1 MVLFE
6 IFGSKKFDPNIHQS
20 APNCTI
26 LKKFLGWGKTP
37 NPPNKEHGFAMLR
50 MSLGDMQISKS
61 HKIIGPPSQTWG
73 RPCTPTNFNNTHFG
87 ALTPKF
93 SYKSYF
99 FL

>member
-37 NPPNKEHGFAMLR
+37 NPPNKEHGFATCRFPNLKK
-50 MSLGDMQISKS
+50 LLAPPPKPGDAPVHPQIS
-61 HKIIGPPSQTWG
+61 I
-73 RPCTPTNFNNTHFG
+73 TPISV
-87 ALTPKF
+87 L
-93 SYKSYF
+93 
-99 FL
+99 